1 MYLLGAPSERHKG
14 GGWFGCRPV
23 ISRGCV
29 ISGNKSSDVEL
40 TVLQG
45 ASNLLHVFYRL
56 VILIQER
63 TLHCAHCTKLPMVT
77 DWIHTFTELDDCVLK
92 CIGVGRYPQ

>member
-1 MYLLGAPSERHKG
+1 MG

-23 ISRGCV
+23 SSRGCV
-29 ISGNKSSDVEL
+29 ISGNKTSNVEL

-45 ASNLLHVFYRL
+45 ASNLLHVFYGL

-63 TLHCAHCTKLPMVT
+63 TLHRSHCTKFLIVT
-77 DWIHTFTELDDCVLK
+77 EWIQSCT
-92 CIGVGRYPQ
+92 